1 MALRGVTELGQPLIS
16 ENLEAN
22 LLSYFDSEF
31 LNLGNYFNFQLNTSG
46 AYGGTFSRLR
56 LSEDGNYTAGQVW
69 EGVRKQWVWQ
79 SGVSYATPPIQI
91 SGVYVNNT
99 FYSSATTGAYAH
111 KIDYING
118 RVIFNSA
125 ISTSATV
132 RCEHSPKIYQFYH
145 SDSESWRKLQQDSF
159 RVDNPEFLML
169 NSGAW
174 ALPAEQ
180 RMQLPALV
188 FQAMPSVNRVPREIG
203 GLHQWH
209 TQEVRCHLLTAN
221 NKDMKFLHDVLTN
234 QWESNVA
241 CFNLA
246 TIAAASDEPLNYD
259 GTLSTTP
266 KDRTSLLN
274 TYPGIDARIER
285 CSSQPVIESPTFNYA
300 IVKMFLYTAVT

>member
-31 LNLGNYFNFQLNTSG
+31 LNLGNYYNFYLNTSG
-46 AYGGTFSRLR
+46 AFGGNFSRLR

-79 SGVSYATPPIQI
+79 SGVSYATSPIQI

-99 FYSSATTGAYAH
+99 FYPSATTGAYAH
-111 KIDYING
+111 KIDYMNG
-118 RVIFNSA
+118 RIIFASPISVSA
-125 ISTSATV
+125 VV

-145 SDSESWRKLQQDSF
+145 SDAESWRKLQQDSF
-159 RVDNPEFLML
+159 RVDSSEFLML

-174 ALPAEQ
+174 SLPVEQ

-188 FQAMPSVNRVPREIG
+188 FHTVPNVRREAREIG

-209 TQEVRCHLLTAN
+209 TQEVRAHILTSN
-221 NKDMKFLHDVLTN
+221 NNDMKFLHDVLTN
-234 QWESNVA
+234 QWESNVS
-241 CFNLA
+241 CFSLSD
-246 TIAAASDEPLNYD
+246 IAAANDEPLNYD
-259 GTLSTTP
+259 GTLSATP

-274 TYPGIDARIER
+274 TYPDTDVRIER
-285 CSSQPVIESPTFNYA
+285 ISSQPVIESPTFNYT